1 MVERRNLPRR
11 SSLIGGTVVEESGG
25 VMVEVGFNVWVFI
38 IVGIRGVVCGGVVRT
53 GRVRGRLRGVASS
66 GSWVNAEPVV

>member
-1 MVERRNLPRR
+1 
-11 SSLIGGTVVEESGG
+11 
-25 VMVEVGFNVWVFI
+25 MVEVGFNVWVFI

-53 GRVRGRLRGVASS
+53 GRVRGRLRGGASS